1 MKTHDGTTAVQR
13 SESLSVGALL
23 ALVGG
28 FLDAYTYFSRG
39 GVFANAQ
46 TGNMVLLGLRL
57 AEGRWREAM
66 YFFLPIVAF
75 AAGVLLAELIQSALK
90 SGKIVHW
97 RQVVI
102 ILELLLLFGI
112 GFVPDG
118 PLNAYVNITV
128 SFVCALQVESFRT
141 MHGLAYATT
150 MCTGN
155 LRSGTELLF
164 RYLKD
169 KNRAVLTAAAK
180 YYSII
185 LFFIGGAV
193 AGMFVTR
200 SVGESAVWG
209 PCALLALVLI
219 LLHKRDPEIV

>member
-1 MKTHDGTTAVQR
+1 MKTHEATTGTQR

-57 AEGRWREAM
+57 SEGRWHDAM
-66 YFFLPIVAF
+66 YFLLPIIAF
-75 AAGVLLAELIQSALK
+75 AAGVLLAELIQSAMK
-90 SGKIVHW
+90 SSRIVHW
-97 RQVVI
+97 RQIVV
-102 ILELLLLFGI
+102 ILELTLLFGI

-118 PLNAYVNITV
+118 PFSPYVNITV

-141 MHGLAYATT
+141 MHGLSYATT

-164 RYLKD
+164 HFLRD
-169 KNRAVLTAAAK
+169 KNRALLTAALK

-185 LFFIGGAV
+185 LFFICGAV
-193 AGMFVTR
+193 VGMFVTR
-200 SVGESAVWG
+200 SVGEPAVWV
-209 PCALLALVLI
+209 PCALLALVLA
-219 LLHKRDPEIV
+219 LLHKRAAEPV

>member
-1 MKTHDGTTAVQR
+1 MKPHDKTAGIQR

-57 AEGRWREAM
+57 SAGRWDEAM
-66 YFFLPIVAF
+66 YFLFPIIAF
-75 AAGVLLAELIQSALK
+75 AAGVLLAELVQSFMK
-90 SGKIVHW
+90 SNRIVHW
-97 RQVVI
+97 RQI
-102 ILELLLLFGI
+102 IISLELILLFSI
-112 GFVPDG
+112 GFVSDG
-118 PLNAYVNITV
+118 PLNPYVNITV

-141 MHGLAYATT
+141 MHGLTYATT

-169 KNRAVLTAAAK
+169 KNRTLLISSLK

-185 LFFIGGAV
+185 LFFISGAIV
-193 AGMFVTR
+193 GMFVTR
-200 SVGESAVWG
+200 SVGEPAVWV
-209 PCALLALVLI
+209 PCALLMLVLI
-219 LLHKRDPEIV
+219 LLHKRVPNNM

>member
-1 MKTHDGTTAVQR
+1 MEAHSVATGIQR
-13 SESLSVGALL
+13 SESFSVGALL

-57 AEGRWREAM
+57 SEGRWREAL
-66 YFFLPIVAF
+66 YFLLPIVAF
-75 AAGVLLAELIQSALK
+75 AAGVLLAELIQSRMK
-90 SGKIVHW
+90 SFKTVHW
-97 RQVVI
+97 RQVVVV
-102 ILELLLLFGI
+102 LELALLFCI

-118 PLNAYVNITV
+118 PLSPYVNIAV

-141 MHGLAYATT
+141 MHGLPYATT

-164 RYLKD
+164 RYLKE
-169 KNRAVLTAAAK
+169 KNRALLTACMK

-185 LFFIGGAV
+185 LFFICGAIV
-193 AGMFVTR
+193 GMFVTR
-200 SVGESAVWG
+200 FVGETAVWV

-219 LLHKRDPEIV
+219 LLRRMPENP

>member
-1 MKTHDGTTAVQR
+1 MKAYDKTSVIQR
-13 SESLSVGALL
+13 SESISVGALL

-57 AEGRWREAM
+57 SEGHWNEAM
-66 YFFLPIVAF
+66 YFLLPIIAF
-75 AAGVLLAELIQSALK
+75 AAGVLLAELVQSFMK
-90 SGKIVHW
+90 TCKIVHW
-97 RQVVI
+97 RQI
-102 ILELLLLFGI
+102 IIGLEALLLFGI
-112 GFVPDG
+112 GFVSDG
-118 PLNAYVNITV
+118 PLNPYVNITV

-141 MHGLAYATT
+141 LHGLAYATT

-169 KNRAVLTAAAK
+169 KNRALLTASLK

-185 LFFIGGAV
+185 LFFIGGAIV
-193 AGMFVTR
+193 GMFATR
-200 SVGESAVWG
+200 SLGERAVWL
-209 PCALLALVLI
+209 PCALLMLILI
-219 LLHKRDPEIV
+219 LLHTHASKSD